1 MAGHSPV
8 KMRRAA
14 EHIVNVDPAFEEI
27 VASSPLCTIGS
38 RKYLRSESHFETLV
52 KSVCSQQLSVKAADT
67 IIERLYVAA
76 DRDVSPTS
84 IAAMRPETLREAGLS
99 NAKVRTIQEMG
110 LAVLSGELDLEAL
123 DDHEH
128 NDLIVDELTKLWGI
142 GRWTAEMFMMFK
154 LYRLDVWPVG
164 DLAMR
169 RGWERIHRM
178 RTQIDPKVLDRRAD
192 KLSPYRS
199 VVAWYCW
206 RMIDDGTS
214 DSW

>member
-1 MAGHSPV
+1 
-8 KMRRAA
+8 MRRAA
-14 EHIVNVDPAFEEI
+14 AHIVAVDPAFEQIIE
-27 VASSPLCTIGS
+27 SSPLCTIGS
-38 RKYLRSESHFETLV
+38 KKYLREESHFETLV

-67 IIERLYVAA
+67 IIERLYVVTQNTVTPKKIA
-76 DRDVSPTS
+76 SMKPTV
-84 IAAMRPETLREAGLS
+84 LREAGLS

-110 LAVLSGELDLEAL
+110 HAVVTGELDLEAL
-123 DDHEH
+123 DNHEENDH
-128 NDLIVDELTKLWGI
+128 IVDELTKLWGI

-178 RTQIDPKVLDRRAD
+178 RKEIDPKVLDRRAD
-192 KLSPYRS
+192 ALSPYRS

-206 RMIDDGTS
+206 RAVDDGTS